1 MGGLER
7 QTMENNEE
15 KIDSVKAAEVLGVS
29 AVNLRQLV
37 YRKILVPIGKEKRR
51 SLFLAADV
59 AQVKAARTPSVPS
72 E

>member
-1 MGGLER
+1 
-7 QTMENNEE
+7 MEFNDDVSDEI
-15 KIDSVKAAEVLGVS
+15 IDSVTTAEFLGVS

-37 YRKILVPIGKEKRR
+37 YRKILVPCGKEKRR
-51 SLFLAADV
+51 SLFKMADV